1 MANNEK
7 WKKPAG
13 IDDTYG
19 LNIMNIAAEPER
31 NTTKAEKGP
40 KIVRESVSSE
50 LLEEGVS
57 IKAYNNTEKDR

>member
-1 MANNEK
+1 MANKEK

-19 LNIMNIAAEPER
+19 INFMNIAAAPEK

-40 KIVRESVSSE
+40 KIIRESVSSE

-57 IKAYNNTEKDR
+57 IRAYDNNEKDR

>member
-1 MANNEK
+1 MANKEK
-7 WKKPAG
+7 SKKPAG
-13 IDDTYG
+13 IYDTYG

-40 KIVRESVSSE
+40 KIIRKSVSSE

-57 IKAYNNTEKDR
+57 IKAYSNTEKDR